1 MDKEQIKKELI
12 EISNRILEKYSEMDV
27 VKTISVMNMASKT
40 VFLGSLKVFNY
51 EVIPNIMRD
60 LEKDLKGYGQL
71 VVRDQ
76 KVTPC
81 CSPSYTHISFNITIA
96 N

>member
-1 MDKEQIKKELI
+1 MDKETIKKELV
-12 EISNRILEKYSEMDV
+12 EISNKILMKYEERDV
-27 VKTISVMNMASKT
+27 VETISVMNMASKT

-51 EVIPNIMRD
+51 EVIPNVMRD

-81 CSPSYTHISFNITIA
+81 CSPSYTHISFNVTIS